1 MIWIGVVRVFGAAD
15 RREHGRGK
23 SRQSRIGGGLIVAAA
38 ILTLAACGGSP
49 QAKEARFL
57 KRGKEFMSQK
67 DYARAL
73 IEFRNAAAIRPR
85 DAEPYYQMGIA
96 ALAAGNV
103 EEAAFDLKRAT
114 DLNPGHTGA
123 QLKAAELMTATRNK
137 ELTQEAEKRLTQVL
151 LASPD
156 DPEAIDTLA
165 IAEYQLGKPGDAI
178 KRLQDVLEKFPAHLQ
193 SAVALA
199 RVKLARQDVDGAE
212 DVLKKAVESAPKSA
226 DAAVA
231 LGQFYLARRKMELGE
246 PQVRHAL
253 ELDPRNPSALLTLA
267 AIQVNA
273 NRPAEAE
280 QTYKALSELNDKRYR
295 SLHALFLFQ
304 QNRREEALAE
314 LKKIAE
320 EDPRNRAFRTRL
332 VRLYELMNRIPEAQ
346 SLLDQALKRNPR
358 DQDALLQRGELY
370 LESGRLGEAEKDL
383 QQALHFEP
391 DSADAHFALA
401 RIQGLK
407 GRVASER
414 RELGE
419 AIKRNPDLL
428 AARLALAK
436 SLISTHDAKAALEL
450 LDQTPTSQK
459 DAVEILIEQ
468 NWALLLTGNSREA
481 RSNVSK
487 ILKSA
492 RMPDAVLQDGIIKL
506 GEKDYAGARGDAEE
520 VLQKYPENVKAVHL
534 LADTYL
540 AQKQISKAVDRVRQL
555 ASQRPNSAPLQ
566 ILLAQLLA
574 SNNNRVEAR
583 AAFEAAKK
591 AAPQSSDADVALA
604 GLDVAENH
612 SADARQRLAGIVAR
626 EPGNVR
632 ALLLLAELESPT
644 NESGA
649 IARYRSVLAV
659 DESNLIALN
668 NLGYLLAKDH
678 PDEALRFSQ
687 RALELAPDNADV
699 QDSLGW
705 VLYRKGLYEIAVSH
719 LKTAFE
725 KAPTPVRQ
733 FHLGMTYLKV
743 GNQEL
748 GQQLIRRATEKD
760 PNLVKEAQARGW

>member
-1 MIWIGVVRVFGAAD
+1 M
-15 RREHGRGK
+15 
-23 SRQSRIGGGLIVAAA
+23 SRIGGGLIVAAT

-49 QAKEARFL
+49 QEKEAKFL

-73 IEFRNAAAIRPR
+73 LEFRNAAAVRPR
-85 DAEPYYQMGIA
+85 DAEPFYQMGVA
-96 ALAAGNV
+96 ALAAGNL

-114 DLNPGHTGA
+114 DLNPEHIGA

-137 ELTQEAEKRLTQVL
+137 DLTQEAEKRLKQVL
-151 LASPD
+151 LKSPD
-156 DPEAIDTLA
+156 DPEAIDTIA
-165 IAEYQLGKPGDAI
+165 IAEYQLGKRDDAI

-199 RVKLARQDVDGAE
+199 RLKLARHDLDGAE
-212 DVLKKAVESAPKSA
+212 EILKGAVGRAPKSV
-226 DAAVA
+226 DAALA
-231 LGQFYLARRKMELGE
+231 LGQFYLARGKLDLSERQISRALG
-246 PQVRHAL
+246 
-253 ELDPRNPSALLTLA
+253 LDPRNPSALLTLA
-267 AIQVNA
+267 AIQVNT

-280 QTYKALSELNDKRYR
+280 QTYKALSELHDTRYR

-320 EDPRNRAFRTRL
+320 EDRRDRAARTRL
-332 VRLYELMNRIPEAQ
+332 VKVYALMNRIQEAE
-346 SLLDQALKRNPR
+346 SVLDLALKRNPK

-370 LESGRLGEAEKDL
+370 LENRKLGEAEKDFRQVL
-383 QQALHFEP
+383 QFQP
-391 DSADAHFALA
+391 DSAEAHFALA
-401 RIQGLK
+401 KIYLIK
-407 GRVASER
+407 GQVGNER

-419 AIKRNPDLL
+419 AIQRNPELL
-428 AARLALAK
+428 SARLTLARSFIAAR
-436 SLISTHDAKAALEL
+436 DAKAALEV
-450 LDQTPTSQK
+450 LDRTPPTQING
-459 DAVEILIEQ
+459 AEILVERS
-468 NWALLLTGNSREA
+468 WALLLTGNA
-481 RSNVSK
+481 RDARACVNRV
-487 ILKSA
+487 LKSG
-492 RMPDAVLQDGIIKL
+492 RLPDAVLQDGIIKL

-520 VLQKYPENVKAVHL
+520 VLQVQPENIKAVHL

-540 AQKQISKAVDRVRQL
+540 AQKQISKAVDRVYQL
-555 ASQRPNSAPLQ
+555 ASQRPNAAPLQ
-566 ILLAQLLA
+566 MLLAQLLA

-591 AAPQSSDADVALA
+591 AAPQSSEADVALA

-649 IARYRSVLAV
+649 IARYRSVLAI

-668 NLGYLLAKDH
+668 NLGYLLVKDH
-678 PDEALRFSQ
+678 PDEALRFAQ

-743 GNQEL
+743 GNLEL